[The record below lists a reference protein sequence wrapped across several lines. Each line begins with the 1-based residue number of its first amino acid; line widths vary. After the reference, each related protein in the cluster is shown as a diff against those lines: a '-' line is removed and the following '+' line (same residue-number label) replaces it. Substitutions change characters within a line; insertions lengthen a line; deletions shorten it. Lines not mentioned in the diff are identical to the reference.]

1 MLSFLHRFPGF
12 WPENVS
18 MMNFTHEELR
28 SFGFRRLGQ
37 NVRIH
42 RSAIFAGCEN
52 ISIGDHS
59 RIDCFSLLSAGE
71 SGIEIGACVHIA
83 AGCYLFG
90 GGGQILM
97 EDFSGLSSRVSL
109 YTATD
114 DYSGGAMTNPTVP
127 DEFRNVD
134 CGDVILRKHAI
145 VGASC
150 VVLPGVEL
158 KQGAA
163 VGALTCVRKDVDEF
177 SIEVGNP
184 RRPQVVGKRG
194 RQLLELEEQCRAKI
208 LRPEMPE

>member
-1 MLSFLHRFPGF
+1 
-12 WPENVS
+12 
-18 MMNFTHEELR
+18 MMNFTHDELR
-28 SFGFRRLGQ
+28 SFGFRKLGR

-42 RSAIFAGCEN
+42 RTAVLAGCQH
-52 ISIGDHS
+52 ISIGDNS
-59 RIDCFSLLSAGE
+59 RIDCFSLISASERGVD
-71 SGIEIGACVHIA
+71 IGTCVHIA

-90 GGGQILM
+90 GGGRILM

-127 DEFRNVD
+127 DEFRKVA

-158 KQGAA
+158 KLGAA
-163 VGALTCVRKDVDEF
+163 VGALTCVRKSVDEF
-177 SIEVGNP
+177 TVKVGNP
-184 RRPQVVGKRG
+184 RRPQTVGQRG
-194 RQLLELEEQCRAKI
+194 RELLELEERCVDAMKDAAA
-208 LRPEMPE
+208 EA

>member
-1 MLSFLHRFPGF
+1 
-12 WPENVS
+12 
-18 MMNFTHEELR
+18 MNFTQEELQ
-28 SFGFRRLGQ
+28 SFGFRSLGQ
-37 NVRIH
+37 HVRIH
-42 RSAIFAGCEN
+42 RSAVLAGCEH
-52 ISIGDHS
+52 ISIGDYS

-71 SGIEIGACVHIA
+71 SGIDIGTCVHVA

-90 GGGQILM
+90 GGGRILM

-127 DEFRNVD
+127 DEFRNVT
-134 CGDVILRKHAI
+134 CGDVTLRKHAI

-163 VGALTCVRKDVDEF
+163 IGALTCVRKDVEEF

-194 RQLLELEEQCRAKI
+194 QQLLELEDRCRQE
-208 LRPEMPE
+208 LLE